1 MYGCGGFLIT
11 SPNYPDNYPNDQNNV
26 TEMSVVDVDGGDLIE
41 ITFTDFS
48 LEDSRGCVYD
58 YVRIVDGNGEELLPR
73 TCGDHKDLSEPI
85 LSKTK
90 TAFLTFV
97 SDHSEVRSG
106 FRAEWRA
113 VEVADPVDGSW
124 SEWGAWSQCSNKRSV
139 CLDRLLHIVMFV
151 TRDGKSECVKHRFR
165 YCSNPPASNGGN
177 DCEGDDW
184 EESKCTDTGE

>member
-113 VEVADPVDGSW
+113 VEVADPVDGNW
-124 SEWGAWSQCSNKRSV
+124 SEWGAWSECSNKRSV
-139 CLDRLLHIVMFV
+139 CMEI
-151 TRDGKSECVKHRFR
+151 
-165 YCSNPPASNGGN
+165 
-177 DCEGDDW
+177 
-184 EESKCTDTGE
+184 

>member
-11 SPNYPDNYPNDQNNV
+11 SPNYPENYPNNQNI
-26 TEMSVVDVDGGDLIE
+26 TEEMSVANGSLIE

-48 LEDSRGCVYD
+48 LEDSHGCVYD
-58 YVRIVDGNGEELLPR
+58 YVRIEDGNGEELLPR
-73 TCGDHKDLSEPI
+73 TCGDHKDISVM
-85 LSKTK
+85 SKTN
-90 TAFLTFV
+90 TTFLTFV
-97 SDHSEVRSG
+97 SDHSEVRPG

-139 CLDRLLHIVMFV
+139 CLDRLLHIVMFI